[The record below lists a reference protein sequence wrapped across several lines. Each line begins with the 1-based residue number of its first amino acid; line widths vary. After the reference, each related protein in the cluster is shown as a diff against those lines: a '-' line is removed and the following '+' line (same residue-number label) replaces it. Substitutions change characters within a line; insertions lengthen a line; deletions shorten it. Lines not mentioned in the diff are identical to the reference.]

1 MISEKIRQYRHQKGM
16 SQEEVAV
23 RLHVVRQTVSK
34 WEKGLSVPDAD
45 MVMQLAA
52 LLEVPVTALLGM
64 DEEAQAEANL
74 AAELARLNEELAA
87 KKQREKLLRRA
98 SEKRGMILFLSF
110 VSMLAA
116 VRTGNPVV
124 SIILSGGCML
134 GAVVVLYRN
143 LALLTSVTTDDLRL
157 KTLRLATVFNITVV
171 ALCMVGVALMAAGV
185 ISLSEQQEMLL
196 SIVLVAAAMI
206 FTGWIAPKLPFTRH
220 TGLRLP
226 WTVRDE
232 DTWNLAHRIL
242 GVISLPVAMAYI
254 ACALTMPDLKAVT
267 VTAVFLWI
275 GIPGV
280 LSFVFFWKKLRGRL

>member
-1 MISEKIRQYRHQKGM
+1 MRNWPR
-16 SQEEVAV
+16 
-23 RLHVVRQTVSK
+23 
-34 WEKGLSVPDAD
+34 
-45 MVMQLAA
+45 
-52 LLEVPVTALLGM
+52 
-64 DEEAQAEANL
+64 
-74 AAELARLNEELAA
+74 
-87 KKQREKLLRRA
+87 KKQREELLRRA

-116 VRTGNPVV
+116 VRIGNPVI
-124 SIILSGGCML
+124 SIVLSGGCML

-157 KTLRLATVFNITVV
+157 KTLRLATMFNITVL
-171 ALCMVGVALMAAGV
+171 ALCMAGAALMAAGV
-185 ISLSEQQEMLL
+185 ISISEQQEMLL

-254 ACALTMPDLKAVT
+254 ACALTVPDLKTVT
-267 VTAVFLWI
+267 VAAVFLWI
-275 GIPGV
+275 GIPG
-280 LSFVFFWKKLRGRL
+280 LFSFIFFWKKLRGRL